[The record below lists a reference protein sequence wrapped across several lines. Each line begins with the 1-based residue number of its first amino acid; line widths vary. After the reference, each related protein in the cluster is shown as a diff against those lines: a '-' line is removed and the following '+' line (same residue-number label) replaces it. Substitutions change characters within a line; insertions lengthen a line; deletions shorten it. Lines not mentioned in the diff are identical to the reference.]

1 MTSGQNYYIW
11 SSAKS
16 LQRQLF
22 TDFESDS
29 CVEIF
34 DVPRFLSKLEK
45 EFERRNLTFRYHSI
59 VYHDA
64 RINSFEGPY
73 FHKVSTGYANQDEY
87 RVVGIPED
95 GEMKRFIA
103 KIGPLRDIAKVLTI
117 EDCP

>member
-1 MTSGQNYYIW
+1 MTSRQNYFIW
-11 SSAKS
+11 SSSKS
-16 LQRQLF
+16 LKRQLF

-34 DVPRFLSKLEK
+34 DVPGFLSRLEK
-45 EFERRNLTFRYHSI
+45 EFKSRNLAFKCHSI

-64 RINSFEGPY
+64 RINSFEGSHFY
-73 FHKVSTGYANQDEY
+73 KVATGYSNQDEY
-87 RVVGIPED
+87 RVVGIPID
-95 GEMKRFIA
+95 GEMKSFIA